1 MDEWITQIDE
11 LAGYNDTSLNV
22 WNRIENGA
30 FFASLLHLSKSY
42 PDQQSSVNESD
53 IITHARS
60 LSSVEYNWNNV
71 VFPQLEKINIHIPAH
86 VKQDLCNA
94 DPDSLSNLLYQLKSL
109 VNIEGLHVEIGSAS
123 STAST
128 SPVTSSPQQIKIK
141 ARYQKKKKKNRYASD
156 STMKSSNKQVY
167 FEEPPSNVTSVIMTP
182 PHTPYITD
190 NEIDALDRRVQRL
203 LQESRAEREN
213 DLDASIAKVLTEEE
227 EVSNFPHP
235 TYQEHSPVLQRTK
248 RKKKTR
254 TKLQTKLQTKTIP
267 LPTITTP
274 TSTPNQLTN
283 TAVKLSTTKIPTQQ
297 QLQAL
302 ITECIWDSDSKP
314 KSFITSTSTAFEL
327 LGKLVRMKP
336 TKKKSTKQCNA
347 RDAPKLFTTLTTTL
361 MTCPNDLVRSHI
373 SLNMISLLRDIL
385 PAYKHAL
392 PFNTFADK
400 MAQTLSNNRSDNIVW
415 STLGD
420 DLRVISALCET
431 NILNVESALN
441 LCDPMSEIWLGTKD
455 TTWNRPACTILTTLI
470 VHHMASI
477 EMTEFIL
484 RLANVALGVYH
495 RLEMQYTLEGHGNG
509 TEQQQQYITQQQR
522 QIVDFLLTAAL
533 PDTFETRA
541 KDLMQEIGELV
552 IETLR
557 SLRSAYT
564 KMNLTSMA
572 NIQATVGL
580 EHAFTTKVDSSAETS
595 FGMKWLEYVANELNI
610 ELPKKEEFILENE
623 MLLGS
628 TTEGKLQLSPLMLE
642 RMTTNVNDTMSG
654 TMNDTTSATNMLRS
668 TVRTTAHIMTN
679 DIHSRLLPTMQLAA
693 LSPTDTVMDA
703 KPRPLTPYCEQRS
716 PFVSPQDRKVATP
729 ILNQQLEEI
738 NKTATL
744 LEIEHDIKQDMDLNL
759 NMDIIDMKSRPNEG
773 LQEAEEK
780 TKMETVEV
788 VHHHVHHVQHQN
800 SPQQETEA
808 SPISNLP
815 SPVPLSPRR
824 RVEDFLLEFYFP
836 RKDSTLNVLGLRN
849 FFKEIIGGD
858 DEDDHLSRDDCTRFI
873 GFLSKTGDGT
883 ISLPVMIKFVT
894 QGLRVSL
901 NDEQKHRYEN
911 KSELHRK
918 LMMVILE
925 VWRQCIA

>member
-1 MDEWITQIDE
+1 
-11 LAGYNDTSLNV
+11 
-22 WNRIENGA
+22 
-30 FFASLLHLSKSY
+30 
-42 PDQQSSVNESD
+42 
-53 IITHARS
+53 
-60 LSSVEYNWNNV
+60 
-71 VFPQLEKINIHIPAH
+71 
-86 VKQDLCNA
+86 
-94 DPDSLSNLLYQLKSL
+94 
-109 VNIEGLHVEIGSAS
+109 
-123 STAST
+123 
-128 SPVTSSPQQIKIK
+128 
-141 ARYQKKKKKNRYASD
+141 
-156 STMKSSNKQVY
+156 
-167 FEEPPSNVTSVIMTP
+167 
-182 PHTPYITD
+182 
-190 NEIDALDRRVQRL
+190 
-203 LQESRAEREN
+203 
-213 DLDASIAKVLTEEE
+213 
-227 EVSNFPHP
+227 
-235 TYQEHSPVLQRTK
+235 
-248 RKKKTR
+248 
-254 TKLQTKLQTKTIP
+254 
-267 LPTITTP
+267 
-274 TSTPNQLTN
+274 
-283 TAVKLSTTKIPTQQ
+283 
-297 QLQAL
+297 
-302 ITECIWDSDSKP
+302 
-314 KSFITSTSTAFEL
+314 
-327 LGKLVRMKP
+327 MKP

-610 ELPKKEEFILENE
+610 ELPKKEEFILEKE

-668 TVRTTAHIMTN
+668 TVRTTTHIMTN

-703 KPRPLTPYCEQRS
+703 KPRTLTPYCEQRS

-759 NMDIIDMKSRPNEG
+759 NMDIIDMKSRPNES

-836 RKDSTLNVLGLRN
+836 RKDSTLNVLGLTQ
-849 FFKEIIGGD
+849 FFKEILGGD
-858 DEDDHLSRDDCTRFI
+858 DENHLSRDDCTRFI

-901 NDEQKHRYEN
+901 NDEQRHRYEN